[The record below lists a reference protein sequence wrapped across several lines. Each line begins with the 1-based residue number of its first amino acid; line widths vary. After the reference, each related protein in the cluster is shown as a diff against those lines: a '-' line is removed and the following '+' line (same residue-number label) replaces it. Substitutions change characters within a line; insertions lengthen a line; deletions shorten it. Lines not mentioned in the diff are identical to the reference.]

1 MYNNHLKYQYLCV
14 VKSPK
19 KLRARGIHTHTR
31 THERA
36 RARTHTHTHTHT
48 HTQRPISESI
58 LTTEKH
64 IYACNIKDQL

>member
-36 RARTHTHTHTHT
+36 RARAHTHTHTHT
-48 HTQRPISESI
+48 HTEANLWKYINYRKAY
-58 LTTEKH
+58 LR
-64 IYACNIKDQL
+64 L